1 MNGRN
6 VRPRRPLVDRELF
19 SSFWGA
25 GFESACHI
33 NKAGVRLDMVASTQ
47 HDRWLD

>member
-6 VRPRRPLVDRELF
+6 VPVAPALVDRKPF

-33 NKAGVRLDMVASTQ
+33 NKAGVRLDMVAV
-47 HDRWLD
+47 DPA